1 MRNAQLPKSPK
12 AQNFQKLKSPKAQ
25 NSQKP
30 KSPKTTGS
38 SPAAGDPAAP
48 QFGLSIMSLLE
59 VEQRRSRRKK
69 KPSQYHRAL
78 NTSPVSTLH
87 PDQILTFLDWC
98 RLNRI
103 SERTGRRI
111 LQSGNGPVVTQLSN
125 WRVGITVANNALWQQ
140 SRERT
145 SPQTPRHKQQGAAS
159 PKAASSPKR
168 RARTD
173 QLGLPAE

>member
-145 SPQTPRHKQQGAAS
+145 SPQTPRHKQQRAAK
-159 PKAASSPKR
+159 PKAASPPKQ
-168 RARTD
+168 RARIN
-173 QLGLPAE
+173 QELPA